1 MPTITKTKILVKA
14 ALSGQKD
21 RQGVSKYDHC
31 LRVANNMANLLKQ
44 HKLLLANSTDY
55 IHVALLHDIIEDS
68 DITENDLHMFGYNNK
83 TIDAVK
89 LLTHDEGSDYMAYID
104 HLCASGNLLALL
116 GKLSD
121 NLDNDNPE
129 RLGGLDD
136 KFRAYLT
143 NRYSGVREKL
153 ETAIKELI

>member
-21 RQGVSKYDHC
+21 RQGVTKYDHC

-44 HKLLLANSTDY
+44 YKLLANSTDF

-68 DITENDLHMFGYNNK
+68 DITEDDLHMFGYNNK
-83 TIDAVK
+83 TIDAVR
-89 LLTHDEGSDYMAYID
+89 LLTHDESGSYNEYID
-104 HLCASGNLLALL
+104 ALCASGNLLALL
-116 GKLSD
+116 GKLAD
-121 NLDNDNPE
+121 NKDNDNPD

-136 KFRAYLT
+136 KFRTYLT

-153 ETAIKELI
+153 VKAIEELI